1 MSQVRNGGFSLVEM
15 LIVVVVVGILAA
27 VIVPQFSN
35 SGDVARHTASIEYLQ
50 SIRQQIDL
58 YRNQHHGKYP
68 GVAGADPD
76 VVFTEQMTL
85 PTNVAGERSPN
96 SDQGFGDPNY
106 PLGPYIANVI
116 SPNPFNKSRR
126 VRTVTEFPAEA
137 PGGSGVFDP
146 GWIYEITSG
155 RMRINKQGEAPTG
168 QRYWD
173 L

>member
-1 MSQVRNGGFSLVEM
+1 MSHVRNDGFSLIEI
-15 LIVVVVVGILAA
+15 LIVVVVLGILAA
-27 VIVPQFSN
+27 VIVPQFGN
-35 SGDVARHTASIEYLQ
+35 SGEIARHAATIQYLQ

-58 YRNQHHGKYP
+58 YRNQHLGKYP
-68 GVAGADPD
+68 GVADADPD
-76 VVFTEQMTL
+76 VVFVEQMTL
-85 PTNVAGERSPN
+85 PTNVVGERSAN

-106 PLGPYIANVI
+106 PLGPYIPNVI

-126 VRTVTEFPAEA
+126 VKTVTAFPAEP

-155 RMRINKQGEAPTG
+155 RMKINKIGLAPNG